1 MGSGLA
7 PIGWMLM
14 PFMVLGFSCWRD
26 RVGPDTVAS
35 GNSCAS
41 SRGVAP
47 CSVALLPPTQPSPL
61 PPKLTPWWGAQVC
74 ILSMGSDPTDLIM
87 GLAKKKKKEV
97 LSVSMG
103 QGQEV
108 VARRFCDQGVA
119 TGCWA
124 LLQNCH
130 LGIKFLV
137 ELEQRLAAK
146 DAEEID
152 PDFRVWITSEPH
164 PSFPIGLLQ
173 MSIKITNEAPVG
185 MKAGMKRSY
194 AWITQVRD
202 GWGVQRGVGSGGGGG
217 ETFGS

>member
-1 MGSGLA
+1 
-7 PIGWMLM
+7 
-14 PFMVLGFSCWRD
+14 V
-26 RVGPDTVAS
+26 
-35 GNSCAS
+35 
-41 SRGVAP
+41 
-47 CSVALLPPTQPSPL
+47 
-61 PPKLTPWWGAQVC
+61 QVC

-146 DAEEID
+146 DLEEID

-194 AWITQVRD
+194 AWVTQVRLRLCFEAGD
-202 GWGVQRGVGSGGGGG
+202 GVTEYLDWGSAGGRGWQGGRDVRIVVCPGLRGFDEMVWG
-217 ETFGS
+217 TIPSSSICLP

>member
-1 MGSGLA
+1 M
-7 PIGWMLM
+7 
-14 PFMVLGFSCWRD
+14 
-26 RVGPDTVAS
+26 
-35 GNSCAS
+35 
-41 SRGVAP
+41 
-47 CSVALLPPTQPSPL
+47 
-61 PPKLTPWWGAQVC
+61 QVC

-119 TGCWA
+119 TGCWV

-130 LGIKFLV
+130 LGIKFLI

-146 DAEEID
+146 DAEVID
-152 PDFRVWITSEPH
+152 SDFRVWITSEPH
-164 PSFPIGLLQ
+164 PSIPIGLLQ

-194 AWITQVRD
+194 AWITQARGGRSRLRWVGWRRD
-202 GWGVQRGVGSGGGGG
+202 RRVWRGVPRWTARSVMRSRENITWNKGAGEGGGMGDGG
-217 ETFGS
+217 EERGERRGTCRVYGHPARSFIDPTHARA

>member
-1 MGSGLA
+1 MLNIALA
-7 PIGWMLM
+7 AG
-14 PFMVLGFSCWRD
+14 
-26 RVGPDTVAS
+26 AS
-35 GNSCAS
+35 LVCTATLQPTLTS
-41 SRGVAP
+41 SR
-47 CSVALLPPTQPSPL
+47 L
-61 PPKLTPWWGAQVC
+61 AQVC
-74 ILSMGSDPTDLIM
+74 ILSMGSDPTDLIT

-137 ELEQRLAAK
+137 ELEQRLATR
-146 DAEEID
+146 DLEEID

-194 AWITQVRD
+194 AWITQVRVGVRELGRRTAVD
-202 GWGVQRGVGSGGGGG
+202 GLKCRGG
-217 ETFGS
+217 EGRREGLK

>member
-1 MGSGLA
+1 M
-7 PIGWMLM
+7 
-14 PFMVLGFSCWRD
+14 
-26 RVGPDTVAS
+26 
-35 GNSCAS
+35 
-41 SRGVAP
+41 
-47 CSVALLPPTQPSPL
+47 
-61 PPKLTPWWGAQVC
+61 C
-74 ILSMGSDPTDLIM
+74 ILSMGSDPTDLIT

-137 ELEQRLAAK
+137 ELEQRLATK
-146 DAEEID
+146 DLEEID

-194 AWITQVRD
+194 AWITQAREGGVERGAGA
-202 GWGVQRGVGSGGGGG
+202 GWARCRRSGSGCRLVDGAWCKDGGWAAGLSLNDVKESPPSTPQPHAVRMVWNG
-217 ETFGS
+217 RVWHERRKE

>member
-1 MGSGLA
+1 
-7 PIGWMLM
+7 MLI
-14 PFMVLGFSCWRD
+14 VCRYVVS
-26 RVGPDTVAS
+26 
-35 GNSCAS
+35 N
-41 SRGVAP
+41 
-47 CSVALLPPTQPSPL
+47 PL
-61 PPKLTPWWGAQVC
+61 NLETTHAESTERIPLVC
-74 ILSMGSDPTDLIM
+74 ILSMGSDPTDLIL

-108 VARRFCDQGVA
+108 TARRFCDQGVA

-130 LGIKFLV
+130 LGIKFLI
-137 ELEQRLAAK
+137 ELEQRLAKK
-146 DAEEID
+146 DAEEMD
-152 PDFRVWITSEPH
+152 PEFRVWITSEPH

-194 AWITQVRD
+194 AWLTQDMLDVVPRTE
-202 GWGVQRGVGSGGGGG
+202 WRTLLWVMCHCHRQVGSVLAI
-217 ETFGS
+217 